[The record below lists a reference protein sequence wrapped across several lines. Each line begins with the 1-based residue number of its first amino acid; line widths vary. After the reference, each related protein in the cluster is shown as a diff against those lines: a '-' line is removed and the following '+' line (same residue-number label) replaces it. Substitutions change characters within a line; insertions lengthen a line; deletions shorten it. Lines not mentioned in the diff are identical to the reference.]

1 MTSAGDIEEEEIGRD
16 TFKNDKGVTIWAQ
29 D

>member
-1 MTSAGDIEEEEIGRD
+1 MTSAGDIEEEEVGRD
-16 TFKNDKGVTIWAQ
+16 TFKNDKGVAIWAQ